1 MTWMIVAAVC
11 AGVVLGAVLG
21 WLAAGRVLRT
31 GAAPELSSALA
42 GARARIEVLEQ
53 ERGRSEV
60 LWRERVE
67 QYELQRRESAALL
80 ESTRADAQRRLDEQR
95 RDLEGRIAEQARV
108 REQEQQDAAARRHR
122 EEEERGRVLEALAP
136 VRDRLNAVQTAVT
149 RMESERQ
156 SQYGALGEQ
165 LARAREAD
173 RQLRATTSALEAALR
188 NTSVRGAWGEA
199 QLRNIVES
207 AGLVEHVDFD
217 VQSSVSTEEGRRR
230 PDMVL
235 HLPGGKSLPID
246 AKVPFDSYIR
256 AMEIPANAEGEE
268 GRRRSELMA
277 AHVKALRG
285 HVDAL
290 AKRSYWE
297 ALDASPDFV
306 IAFVPSESLLSAAL
320 EADPS
325 LLDHAFQKRV
335 ALASPVTLWSVMRT
349 VAYAWQQE
357 VLTDQAKELFD
368 LSRELYSR
376 ISRIAGYAEAMRSS
390 LEKSVGAWN
399 SFAGSLEKRVLVTA
413 RKLGTLDESTVIP
426 TPRTIDQA
434 PRLLTAPELVT
445 AEAGDRGAVAAEG
458 DPA

>member
-1 MTWMIVAAVC
+1 MTWTIVVAVC

-21 WLAAGRVLRT
+21 WLASARVVRA

-42 GARARIEVLEQ
+42 AARARIEVLEQ
-53 ERGRSEV
+53 ERGHNEA

-67 QYELQRRESAALL
+67 LGERRLQEVDALL
-80 ESTRADAQRRLDEQR
+80 VRTRAEAEQRLDQQR
-95 RDLEGRIAEQARV
+95 RDLEARIAEQARV
-108 REQEQQDAAARRHR
+108 REQEQRDSATRQLR
-122 EEEERGRVLEALAP
+122 EKEERGRVLEALAP
-136 VRDRLNAVQTAVT
+136 VRDRLTAVQTAVT

-165 LARAREAD
+165 LSQAREAD
-173 RQLRATTSALEAALR
+173 QQLRATTSALEAALR

-217 VQSSVSTEEGRRR
+217 VQSSVSTEDGRKR

-256 AMEIPANAEGEE
+256 AMEIPANADGEE
-268 GRRRSELMA
+268 GRHRAELMN

-290 AKRSYWE
+290 AKRTYWE

-376 ISRIAGYAEAMRSS
+376 IAVMAGHAEAMRSS

-399 SFAGSLEKRVLVTA
+399 KFAGSLETRVLVTA
-413 RKLGTLDESTVIP
+413 RKLGTLDESKVIP
-426 TPRTIDQA
+426 APRPVEQA
-434 PRLLTAPELVT
+434 PRLLTAPEMVP
-445 AEAGDRGAVAAEG
+445 AEVAGRDGAETEDGRA
-458 DPA
+458 

>member
-1 MTWMIVAAVC
+1 MTWMIVVAVL
-11 AGVVLGAVLG
+11 AGVVLGAVMG
-21 WLAAGRVLRT
+21 WVAAGRVHRA
-31 GAAPELSSALA
+31 GVDPQVSSALA
-42 GARARIEVLEQ
+42 AATARVAALEE
-53 ERGRSEV
+53 ERGRSEA
-60 LWRERVE
+60 LWRERIALHE
-67 QYELQRRESAALL
+67 RQRQESDALL
-80 ESTRADAQRRLDEQR
+80 ASTRAEAQHRLDQQRADLEARIQEQALVR
-95 RDLEGRIAEQARV
+95 DRELREAAERDL
-108 REQEQQDAAARRHR
+108 REK
-122 EEEERGRVLEALAP
+122 EERGRVLEALAP
-136 VRDRLNAVQTAVT
+136 VQDRLSAMQSAVT
-149 RMESERQ
+149 RMEGERKT
-156 SQYGALGEQ
+156 QYGALGEQ
-165 LARAREAD
+165 LSLARDSD
-173 RQLRATTSALEAALR
+173 RQLRATTQALEAALR
-188 NTSVRGAWGEA
+188 NTSVRGTWGEA

-217 VQSSVSTEEGRRR
+217 VQSSIATEEGLKR

-268 GRRRSELMA
+268 GRRRSELMS

-290 AKRSYWE
+290 AKRTYWE

-320 EADPS
+320 EADPT
-325 LLDHAFQKRV
+325 LLDHAFRKRV

-376 ISRIAGYAEAMRSS
+376 ISVLAGHAESMRSS
-390 LEKSVGAWN
+390 LEKSVAAWN
-399 SFAGSLEKRVLVTA
+399 RFAGSLETRVLVTA
-413 RKLGTLDESTVIP
+413 RKLEALDESKVIP
-426 TPRTIDQA
+426 APRTLEEA
-434 PRLLTAPELVT
+434 PRLLTAPELAPGV
-445 AEAGDRGAVAAEG
+445 EDGADQAS
-458 DPA
+458 

>member
-1 MTWMIVAAVC
+1 MTATIVVAVC

-21 WLAAGRVLRT
+21 WVAAGKVLRA

-42 GARARIEVLEQ
+42 AARARIEVLEQ
-53 ERGRSEV
+53 ERGRSEE
-60 LWRERVE
+60 LWRERVD
-67 QYELQRRESAALL
+67 QYEHQRQEAAELL
-80 ESTRADAQRRLDEQR
+80 ETTRAEAQRRLDEQR
-95 RDLEGRIAEQARV
+95 RDLEARIAEQARV
-108 REQEQQDAAARRHR
+108 REQELQDTAARQHR
-122 EEEERGRVLEALAP
+122 EEEQRGRVLEALAP
-136 VRDRLNAVQTAVT
+136 VRDRLTAVQTAVT

-165 LARAREAD
+165 LARVREAD
-173 RQLRATTSALEAALR
+173 QQLRATTSALEAALR

-217 VQSSVSTEEGRRR
+217 VQSSVSTEEGRKR

-256 AMEIPANAEGEE
+256 AMEIPANADGEE
-268 GRRRSELMA
+268 GRRRAELMS
-277 AHVKALRG
+277 AHVKALRS

-290 AKRSYWE
+290 AKRTYWE

-376 ISRIAGYAEAMRSS
+376 ISVMAGHAESMRSS
-390 LEKSVGAWN
+390 LEKSVVAWN
-399 SFAGSLEKRVLVTA
+399 KFAGSLETRVLVTA
-413 RKLGTLDESTVIP
+413 RKLGTLDESKVIP
-426 TPRTIDQA
+426 TPRTVEQA
-434 PRLLTAPELVT
+434 PRLLTAPELVPSEVT
-445 AEAGDRGAVAAEG
+445 GGQSAAAEG